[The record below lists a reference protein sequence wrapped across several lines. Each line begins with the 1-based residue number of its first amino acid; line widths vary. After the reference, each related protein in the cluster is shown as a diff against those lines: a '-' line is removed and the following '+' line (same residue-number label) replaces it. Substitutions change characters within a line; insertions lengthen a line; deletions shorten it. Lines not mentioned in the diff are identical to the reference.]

1 MAQDRDSEGATS
13 DPATKHA
20 SLPADRAFVVQIRAD
35 VDLASGEIRGR
46 VEHVTSG
53 NAAVFES
60 VEQLVRSM
68 RAVAGGRRSSRPMA
82 RRSSQN
88 GDDDPLARAVA
99 AVTIRTRA

>member
-1 MAQDRDSEGATS
+1 MAHANDRKSPRS
-13 DPATKHA
+13 DPATTQA
-20 SLPADRAFVVQIRAD
+20 SLPADRAFVVQLRAD

-68 RAVAGGRRSSRPMA
+68 RAVAAGS
-82 RRSSQN
+82 
-88 GDDDPLARAVA
+88 ARAA
-99 AVTIRTRA
+99 PRTTSPRPR